1 MGDMK
6 KRRNRLVE
14 WMIDWDKRHWG
25 HDFVGSSTLGIATI
39 FIAALAGMV
48 LTILEGGFDDVFFVY
63 AVMLI
68 LVVVIESVLS
78 AKSVKTAVGRSLV
91 MSFAVSLAMLAGIVA
106 VIGALVALVVMNLT
120 ASGPAVGRRKSIDG
134 EEVEESRDL
143 LGFDR
148 TYKSTSS
155 DRSWRSTDGG
165 NTATEQ

>member
-91 MSFAVSLAMLAGIVA
+91 MSFAVSLAMLAMASTWYGAPPSRAIPGTLPSRHSPTTLA
-106 VIGALVALVVMNLT
+106 V
-120 ASGPAVGRRKSIDG
+120 
-134 EEVEESRDL
+134 
-143 LGFDR
+143 R
-148 TYKSTSS
+148 TS
-155 DRSWRSTDGG
+155 
-165 NTATEQ
+165 A